1 MTPAVTFVEGCV
13 FGDEVEFGDSGAAH
27 GSASEI
33 EQSARDSAAA
43 VSFLDEER
51 AEVGREV
58 FSVVEV
64 VLYYSSAGYDFSVR
78 GCYGVPLRDRRAAFC
93 TSQQKLDI
101 RLF

>member
-1 MTPAVTFVEGCV
+1 M